1 MEVINSKSAVLSN
14 FEVYSLLQDLSQR
27 DSKGPRSL
35 TKTQMHLANIAFD
48 TLKYLEKTAC
58 RSQNPEVIHAFL
70 NALKD
75 YKLTK
80 AEKLQLLNL
89 RPTTPVHMQLIIE
102 DSEERLSEE
111 QVEELLDIV
120 QRYLPDENGAP
131 GMVNGGPTQ
140 ASSH

>member
-48 TLKYLEKTAC
+48 
-58 RSQNPEVIHAFL
+58 
-70 NALKD
+70 D